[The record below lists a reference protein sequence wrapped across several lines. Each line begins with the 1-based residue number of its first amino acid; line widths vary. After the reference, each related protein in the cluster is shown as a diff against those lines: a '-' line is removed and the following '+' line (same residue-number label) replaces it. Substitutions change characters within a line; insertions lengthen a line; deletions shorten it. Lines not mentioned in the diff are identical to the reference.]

1 MVKNNRLTL
10 HVRETDIAF
19 SEGFAPRQQHN
30 NMESRKNIITNSG
43 EGQCLSPQDRKAV
56 TDIATFMELTEDCSS
71 VNYPLCNLI
80 PEIIDE
86 ANIVSS
92 FNRVIR
98 NLRQSATE
106 AEKKDC
112 VVIDGREYTRRQAR
126 YVRQKEA
133 IIKQQAESIGNG
145 TFRISK
151 LTSFETQ
158 DGPKIRTVQAPIVV
172 ERMGS
177 NCIMEIIENRLAPVL
192 IKNTAASIKGRGPHG
207 LFHEIQ
213 AAIEANPNLK
223 FYYQSDYQ
231 GYYDNIVHNKM
242 IAVIER
248 YISDP
253 VLLPILRNFVKALH
267 PNGNVGISK
276 GLRSSQFFG
285 NLYLNDLD
293 HAMIEKYDAVYYFRF
308 CDDTFIL
315 GESKRELWRLRDCLH
330 KECAELGLT
339 IKSSERIAP
348 ISAGMDALGYVNF
361 GDHSRIRKRTKQN
374 AARKLAK
381 VKSRKR
387 RQEII
392 GSFKGMA
399 CHADCKYIFH
409 LITGKRMKKFSEL
422 GVTYTPADGKK
433 RFPRKVMRL
442 GAIQNKAL
450 EIHDYEVG
458 MNTSQGDDRYL
469 VSFKDKATGEW
480 GKFFTA
486 SEEMKNILDQISD
499 IEDGFP
505 FETTIVSEIF
515 DGNKQKFSFT

>member
-1 MVKNNRLTL
+1 
-10 HVRETDIAF
+10 
-19 SEGFAPRQQHN
+19 
-30 NMESRKNIITNSG
+30 MESRKNIITKSG

-56 TDIATFMELTEDCSS
+56 TDIATFLELTEDCPS
-71 VNYPLCNLI
+71 VNYPLYNLI
-80 PEIIDE
+80 PEIIAED
-86 ANIVSS
+86 NIISS

-98 NLRQSATE
+98 NLRQSATD

-112 VVIDGREYTRRQAR
+112 VEIDGIEYTRRQAR
-126 YVRQKEA
+126 YIRQKEA
-133 IIKQQAESIGNG
+133 IVEHLKQSIGSG
-145 TFRISK
+145 EFRISK
-151 LTSFETQ
+151 LTSFEIK
-158 DGPKIRTVQAPIVV
+158 DGPKKRTVQAPTVV
-172 ERMGS
+172 ERIGC
-177 NCIMEIIENRLAPVL
+177 NAIMEVIESHLAPVL
-192 IKNTAASIKGRGPHG
+192 IKSTAASIKGRGPHG

-213 AAIEANPNLK
+213 AAIESNPNLK
-223 FYYQSDYQ
+223 FFLQADYL
-231 GYYDNIVHNKM
+231 GYYNNIIHLQM
-242 IAVIER
+242 IAVIKR
-248 YISDP
+248 YIADMI
-253 VLLPILRNFVKALH
+253 LLPILRDFVKTLH
-267 PNGNVGISK
+267 PDEEVGISK

-293 HAMIEKYDAVYYFRF
+293 HAMIEKHGASYYFRF

-315 GESKRELWRLRDCLH
+315 AESKKELWRLRKCLH
-330 KECAELGLT
+330 EESAKLGLT
-339 IKSSERIAP
+339 IKPNERIAP

-361 GDHSRIRKRTKQN
+361 GDHARIRRRTKQK

-433 RFPRKVMRL
+433 RFPGKVMRL

>member
-1 MVKNNRLTL
+1 
-10 HVRETDIAF
+10 
-19 SEGFAPRQQHN
+19 
-30 NMESRKNIITNSG
+30 MESRKNIITTSG
-43 EGQCLSPQDRKAV
+43 EGHVLSPRDRKAV
-56 TDIATFMELTEDCSS
+56 NGMGMFMELTEDSS
-71 VNYPLCNLI
+71 SISFPLRNLI
-80 PEIIDE
+80 PEITDE
-86 ANIVSS
+86 GNLLSS

-98 NLRQSATE
+98 NLRQSSSDS
-106 AEKKDC
+106 EKKNC
-112 VVIDGREYTRRQAR
+112 VIIDGREYTHRQAR
-126 YVRQKEA
+126 FVRQKSA
-133 IIKQQAESIGNG
+133 IISQLKQSIENG
-145 TFRISK
+145 TFRISRLK
-151 LTSFETQ
+151 SFETT
-158 DGPKIRTVQAPIVV
+158 DGPKVRTVQAPMVV

-177 NCIMEIIENRLAPVL
+177 NSIMEIIESRLSPIL

-213 AAIEANPNLK
+213 NAIKANPNLRY
-223 FYYQSDYQ
+223 YYQSDYQ
-231 GYYDNIVHNKM
+231 GYYDHIEHDKM
-242 IAVIER
+242 IAAIER
-248 YISDP
+248 YIGDP
-253 VLLPILRNFVKALH
+253 VLLPILHNFVKALH

-293 HAMIEKYDAVYYFRF
+293 HAMIEKHGAVYYFRF

-315 GESKRELWRLRDCLH
+315 GESKKELWRLRDCLH
-330 KECAELGLT
+330 EECRKLGLT
-339 IKSSERIAP
+339 IKPSEKIAP

-361 GDHSRIRKRTKQN
+361 GDYARLRRRTKQN

-381 VKSRKR
+381 IKSRKR

-399 CHADCKYIFH
+399 CHADCKYIYH
-409 LITGKRMKKFSEL
+409 LITGKHMKKFSEL

-433 RFPRKVMRL
+433 RFPGKVMRL

-450 EIHDYEVG
+450 EIHDYEIG
-458 MNTSQGDDRYL
+458 MSTSQGEDRYL
-469 VSFKDKATGEW
+469 VSFRDQSTGEW

>member
-1 MVKNNRLTL
+1 MTL
-10 HVRETDIAF
+10 HVCATDTAL
-19 SEGFAPRQQHN
+19 SERFAPRQQHN
-30 NMESRKNIITNSG
+30 NMESRKNTITTSG

-56 TDIATFMELTEDCSS
+56 TDIATFLELTEDCPS

-80 PEIIDE
+80 PEIITE
-86 ANIVSS
+86 ENITSS

-98 NLRQSATE
+98 NLRQSASDS
-106 AEKKDC
+106 EKKDC
-112 VVIDGREYTRRQAR
+112 VIIDGKEYTRRQAR
-126 YVRQKEA
+126 YVRQKDA
-133 IIKQQAESIGNG
+133 IKEHLKQSIGSG
-145 TFRISK
+145 EFRISK

-158 DGPKIRTVQAPIVV
+158 DGPKKRIVQAPIVV

-177 NCIMEIIENRLAPVL
+177 NSIMEVVETRLAPVL

-213 AAIEANPNLK
+213 VAIEANPNLK
-223 FYYQSDYQ
+223 YYYQSDYK
-231 GYYDNIVHNKM
+231 GYYDHIVHDKM
-242 IAVIER
+242 IATIEQ

-253 VLLPILRNFVKALH
+253 VLLPVLRNFVKAPH
-267 PNGNVGISK
+267 PEGTIGISK

-293 HAMIEKYDAVYYFRF
+293 HTMIEKHGAVHYFRF

-315 GESKRELWRLRDCLH
+315 AESKRELWRLRECLH
-330 KECAELGLT
+330 QESAKLGLT
-339 IKSSERIAP
+339 IKPSERVAP

-361 GDHSRIRKRTKQN
+361 GDHARVRKRTKQN

-387 RQEII
+387 RQQII
-392 GSFKGMA
+392 GSFKGVA

-433 RFPRKVMRL
+433 RFPGMVKRL
-442 GAIQNKAL
+442 SSIQNKVL
-450 EIHDYEVG
+450 EIHDYEVD
-458 MNTSQGDDRYL
+458 MKTSQGENRYL
-469 VSFKDKATGEW
+469 VSYKDKLTGEW

-486 SEEMKNILDQISD
+486 SEEMKDNLDTISNM
-499 IEDGFP
+499 EEGFP
-505 FETTIVSEIF
+505 FETVIVSEIF
-515 DGNKQKFSFT
+515 DGNKQKFKFT

>member
-1 MVKNNRLTL
+1 MVNYNRLTL
-10 HVRETDIAF
+10 QACEAGIALT
-19 SEGFAPRQQHN
+19 ERFAPRQQHN
-30 NMESRKNIITNSG
+30 NMESRKNIITKCG

-56 TDIATFMELTEDCSS
+56 KDIESFMVLTEDCPS

-80 PEIIDE
+80 SEIIDE
-86 ANIVSS
+86 ANILSS

-98 NLRQSATE
+98 NLRESATE

-112 VVIDGREYTRRQAR
+112 VVIDNREYTHRQAR
-126 YVRQKEA
+126 YIRQKP
-133 IIKQQAESIGNG
+133 SILSYLRDSISNG

-151 LTSFETQ
+151 LTSFDTK

-177 NCIMEIIENRLAPVL
+177 NCIMEVIENRLAPVL

-213 AAIEANPNLK
+213 NAIKENPNLK
-223 FYYQSDYQ
+223 YYYQADYQ
-231 GYYDNIVHNKM
+231 GYYDHIIHSKM
-242 IAVIER
+242 IEIIGR

-253 VLLPILRNFVKALH
+253 ILLPILHNFVKALY
-267 PNGNVGISK
+267 PDGEVGISK

-293 HAMIEKYDAVYYFRF
+293 HAMIEKHGAIHYFRF

-315 GESKRELWRLRDCLH
+315 GESKKDLWRLRNCLH
-330 KECAELGLT
+330 EECAKLGLT
-339 IKSSERIAP
+339 IKASEKVAP

-361 GDHSRIRKRTKQN
+361 GDYARVRRRTKQN
-374 AARKLAK
+374 ASKKLAK

-387 RQEII
+387 RQQII

-409 LITGKRMKKFSEL
+409 LITGKRMRKFSEL
-422 GVTYTPADGKK
+422 GVAYTPADGKK
-433 RFPRKVMRL
+433 RFPGKVMRL

-450 EIHDYEVG
+450 EIHDYEIG

-469 VSFKDKATGEW
+469 VSFKDKLTGEW

-505 FETTIVSEIF
+505 FEATIVSEIF

>member
-1 MVKNNRLTL
+1 MTL
-10 HVRETDIAF
+10 HACETGTAL

-30 NMESRKNIITNSG
+30 NMESRKNIITKSG

-56 TDIATFMELTEDCSS
+56 TDIATFLELTEGQSS

-80 PEIIDE
+80 PEIITE
-86 ANIVSS
+86 ANLISS
-92 FNRVIR
+92 INRVIS
-98 NLRQSATE
+98 NLRQSASDR
-106 AEKKDC
+106 EKKDT
-112 VVIDGREYTRRQAR
+112 VVIDGKEYTKRQAR
-126 YVRQKEA
+126 YVRKKEE
-133 IIKQQAESIGNG
+133 IIEQLKLSISSGE
-145 TFRISK
+145 FRITK
-151 LTSFETQ
+151 LTSFETK

-172 ERMGS
+172 ERIGC
-177 NCIMEIIENRLAPVL
+177 NAIMEVIENHLAPVL
-192 IKNTAASIKGRGPHG
+192 IESTAASIKGRGPHG

-213 AAIEANPNLK
+213 AAIEANPKLK
-223 FYYQSDYQ
+223 YFYQSDYL
-231 GYYDNIVHNKM
+231 GYYDNIIHVDM

-248 YISDP
+248 YIFDLI
-253 VLLPILRNFVKALH
+253 LLPMLHNFVKALH
-267 PNGNVGISK
+267 PDGDIGISK

-293 HAMIEKYDAVYYFRF
+293 HAMIEKHGATYYFRF

-315 GESKRELWRLRDCLH
+315 AESKKELWRLRECLH
-330 KECAELGLT
+330 EESAKLGLT

-361 GDHSRIRKRTKQN
+361 GDYARIRRRTKQN

-433 RFPRKVMRL
+433 RFPGKVMRL
-442 GAIQNKAL
+442 GAIQNKLL
-450 EIHDYEVG
+450 EVHDYEVE
-458 MNTSQGDDRYL
+458 MDTSYGNSRYL
-469 VSFKDKATGEW
+469 VSFRDKTTGEW

-505 FETTIVSEIF
+505 FEATIVSEIF